1 MKRLKM
7 NDDIYLSMKI
17 ELDILEQEDNM
28 NKDEVIEAL
37 AKKNELL
44 EDKIF
49 SMKNTMEEAIKLLSV
64 DGCNTKKKVAELL
77 KKELND

>member
-1 MKRLKM
+1 MKRLRM

-49 SMKNTMEEAIKLLSV
+49 SMKFTMKEAIKLLSV

>member
-1 MKRLKM
+1 M

-44 EDKIF
+44 EDKII

-64 DGCNTKKKVAELL
+64 DGYNTKKKVSELL

>member
-1 MKRLKM
+1 M

-49 SMKNTMEEAIKLLSV
+49 SIKNTMEEAIKLLSV